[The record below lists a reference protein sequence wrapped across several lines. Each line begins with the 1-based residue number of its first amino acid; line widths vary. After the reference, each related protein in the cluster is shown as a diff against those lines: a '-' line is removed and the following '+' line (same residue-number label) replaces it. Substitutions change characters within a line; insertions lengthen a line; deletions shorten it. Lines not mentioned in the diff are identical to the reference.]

1 MLSVDRVHAGLAEQ
15 CELNRGEWRLIE
27 FIVIHEAHG
36 SSVTE
41 PYENPL
47 LICLSWK
54 HWMSGMNYSGGGKK
68 MSACVVQERGKVIK
82 EG

>member
-1 MLSVDRVHAGLAEQ
+1 MQAGLAERRG
-15 CELNRGEWRLIE
+15 LNRGEWRLIE

-41 PYENPL
+41 PYEDPL

-54 HWMSGMNYSGGGKK
+54 HWMSDMNYRGGGVGER
-68 MSACVVQERGKVIK
+68 MSCVC
-82 EG
+82 